1 MQYTER
7 LITKS
12 VHKRGMEFNKIYTHL
27 LKSKFENL
35 LINVYS
41 HLTKFAQNRSK
52 KAINGN
58 IRPTDPPNAEV
69 YK

>member
-1 MQYTER
+1 
-7 LITKS
+7 
-12 VHKRGMEFNKIYTHL
+12 MEFNKIYTHL
-27 LKSKFENL
+27 LISKFKNL
-35 LINVYS
+35 LINGYS

-58 IRPTDPPNAEV
+58 IRPTDPQNAEV